1 MQRKIKLHSRGMH
14 NFTEMWFT
22 LMLIEGKALQMMD
35 KNGPH
40 CEVMQ
45 LSEDELQSSSLV
57 WRKLQG
63 RCIALDSVQL
73 CSY

>member
-1 MQRKIKLHSRGMH
+1 MQRKIKLHSRGMY
-14 NFTEMWFT
+14 NFSEMWFT
-22 LMLIEGKALQMMD
+22 LMVIEGKHSMD

-45 LSEDELQSSSLV
+45 LSEDELHSSSLV

-63 RCIALDSVQL
+63 HCIALDSVQL